1 MWNSSEINV
10 PLSNLSGLFDIG
22 GGVSFTM
29 IKVVFIIIMT
39 GSLSL
44 VTIIANI
51 LVIVSIKIN
60 RHLQTV
66 NNYFILSLA
75 CADLFI
81 GVFSMNLYIIYTVVG
96 YWPMGPVICGLWLAL
111 DYVASNAS
119 GMNLLVIGFD
129 RYFCVTKPLSYP
141 MKRTTK
147 MAGMVI
153 AAVWLLSFLLWA
165 PAILFWQLVV
175 GERAVQEGEC
185 YVQLFS
191 IPAVTFCTSVMA
203 FYLPV
208 TIMVVLYVKISR
220 ASKSRK
226 TEDKVGSESKK
237 GSVYPGISQLVQS
250 KITKSNDNI
259 TPNDMYHFPH
269 VKRQDVEMNIKI
281 TTDNYTQEEKE
292 CRNESVCLSAISS
305 NQKGK
310 EGIRNSHTKQNG
322 LRTNNSKHP
331 FIKILGKFEKSD
343 VSSSRYKMA
352 TQIISKKWN
361 EKEIKELHRTVKMPK
376 TKGKKTNIV
385 ATRGDKV
392 TRTIL
397 AILLAFIITWSPYFV
412 MVLISTFC
420 SICIPNVLWTIGY
433 WLAYINSTINP
444 ACYALCNATFKKTF
458 KYLLL
463 CQYKGRICA
472 TR

>member
-10 PLSNLSGLFDIG
+10 PPSNLSGLFDIG
-22 GGVSFTM
+22 GGVYNTM

-44 VTIIANI
+44 VTIIGNI

-60 RHLQTV
+60 RHLQTI

-81 GVFSMNLYIIYTVVG
+81 GVFSMNLYTIYTVVG
-96 YWPMGPVICGLWLAL
+96 YWPMGPVICDLWLAL

-119 GMNLLVIGFD
+119 GMNLLVISFD

-147 MAGMVI
+147 MAGMAI

-191 IPAVTFCTSVMA
+191 IPAVTFGTSVVA

-208 TIMVVLYVKISR
+208 TIMVVLYVKIAR

-226 TEDKVGSESKK
+226 TEDKVESEPKK
-237 GSVYPGISQLVQS
+237 GSVYPRISQLVQG
-250 KITKSNDNI
+250 KITKSNVDI
-259 TPNDMYHFPH
+259 TPNDVYHFTH
-269 VKRQDVEMNIKI
+269 VEKQAVEMNIKV
-281 TTDNYTQEEKE
+281 TTVNYTQEEKE
-292 CRNESVCLSAISS
+292 CRNESVCLSAIAS

-310 EGIRNSHTKQNG
+310 EGIRNSYTKQNG

-343 VSSSRYKMA
+343 VSSGRGKMA
-352 TQIISKKWN
+352 PQVISKKWS
-361 EKEIKELHRTVKMPK
+361 EESEELHRTVKMPK
-376 TKGKKTNIV
+376 TKGKKTNT
-385 ATRGDKV
+385 ATTRGEKV

-412 MVLISTFC
+412 MVLISTVC
-420 SICIPNVLWTIGY
+420 SICIPEILWTIGY

-444 ACYALCNATFKKTF
+444 VCYALCNATFRKTF